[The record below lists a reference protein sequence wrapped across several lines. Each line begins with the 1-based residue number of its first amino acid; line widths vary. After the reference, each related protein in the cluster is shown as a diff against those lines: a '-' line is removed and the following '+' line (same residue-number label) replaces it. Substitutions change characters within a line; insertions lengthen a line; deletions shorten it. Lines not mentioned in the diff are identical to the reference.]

1 MNALQALYQLNHLTA
16 LIEALRISVE
26 HLNKQAKDYDYREL
40 YAHADRISK
49 HIEELTAQE
58 TALRNKLMSLPID

>member
-1 MNALQALYQLNHLTA
+1 MNALQAVYRLNNLTA
-16 LIEALRISVE
+16 LIEALKVSVD

-40 YAHADRISK
+40 YVHTDHISK

-58 TALRNKLMSLPID
+58 TALRNKLSELKVN